1 MAKLAWVSAAQA
13 SKLLI
18 LSAFALS
25 GCSTAPGSSDP
36 GDTLGNLFAFNS
48 VSAPP
53 VPNKAVISKVNCPV
67 VDVFEGAAAQRVYAG
82 GQSSSN
88 VRYQFSM
95 GDLAREC
102 SVENNKIVIKVGV
115 EGKVLLGP
123 AGAPSS
129 FTVPIK
135 VAVRTEADQKIIQ
148 SKSYRV
154 QASIPQGQS
163 QSAFALV
170 ADPIIVPFLGEDAF
184 DDYQIF
190 VGFEGAG
197 AASAPPVAA
206 KTNKRKAN

>member
-1 MAKLAWVSAAQA
+1 MAKLASGRFVKASVVMMISA
-13 SKLLI
+13 L
-18 LSAFALS
+18 ALA
-25 GCSTAPGSSDP
+25 GCSTAPGASDP

-48 VSAPP
+48 LSAPP
-53 VPNKAVISKVNCPV
+53 VPNQAVVTKVNCPV

-95 GDLAREC
+95 GDMAREC
-102 SVENNKIVIKVGV
+102 SVENNKIVIKVGI

-129 FTVPIK
+129 FTVPLR

-163 QSAFALV
+163 QTTFTLV

-197 AASAPPVAA
+197 AAAPVAT
-206 KTNKRKAN
+206 KTNKRKAG

>member
-1 MAKLAWVSAAQA
+1 MAKLARVSALRA
-13 SKLLI
+13 SHLLM
-18 LSAFALS
+18 LSALALS

-48 VSAPP
+48 LSAPP
-53 VPNKAVISKVNCPV
+53 VPNQAVVTKVNCPV

-129 FTVPIK
+129 FTVPLR

-154 QASIPQGQS
+154 QVSIPQGQS
-163 QSAFALV
+163 QTPFTLV

-197 AASAPPVAA
+197 AAAPVATKA
-206 KTNKRKAN
+206 SKRKAG